1 MLPQFFSTFPGVPD
15 PWLLVASVSSPLP
28 ERCYMEKCS
37 PRTLGKTTK
46 STFMLLFPLKV
57 IMSAGTSK
65 HNLNPS
71 VSNKSQESI
80 KPRVFHISKYLLS
93 FEPIITYFII
103 IWSQMRIHNSH
114 PEELTIQI

>member
-46 STFMLLFPLKV
+46 STFMLFFP
-57 IMSAGTSK
+57 
-65 HNLNPS
+65 
-71 VSNKSQESI
+71 
-80 KPRVFHISKYLLS
+80 R
-93 FEPIITYFII
+93 
-103 IWSQMRIHNSH
+103 
-114 PEELTIQI
+114 